1 MCVCRSYGSVYS
13 CCSWSTTTGVV
24 VVVVE
29 EIRRGG
35 LCGCASVVVTVQSTA
50 AGAGPLLLS

>member
-1 MCVCRSYGSVYS
+1 MCVCCSYGSVYS
-13 CCSWSTTTGVV
+13 CWSWSTTTVVVVVV

-35 LCGCASVVVTVQSTA
+35 LRG
-50 AGAGPLLLS
+50 